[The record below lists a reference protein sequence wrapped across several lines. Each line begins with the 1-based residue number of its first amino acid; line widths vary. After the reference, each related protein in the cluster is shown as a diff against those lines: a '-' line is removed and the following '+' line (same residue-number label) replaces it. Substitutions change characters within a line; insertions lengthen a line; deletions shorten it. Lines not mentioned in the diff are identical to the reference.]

1 MMRLVDFIIGVYQ
14 NEELILHLQLTCLAE
29 VVFLGVLFHYLGCGS
44 QLPLFVHGTAVYLLG
59 FSYLVGNDALVAFAD
74 IPRVDWGFKL
84 PIDHCCDNYHWS
96 ATYMDGDCSYTNN
109 DCRPVCYLQ
118 PLAQTLLASGEIE
131 VDNKTFEFTPWKLRP
146 IKIYCSYQYSKGYND
161 YYSYIILYRSV
172 KR

>member
-1 MMRLVDFIIGVYQ
+1 MMRLVDFIIRVYQ
-14 NEELILHLQLTCLAE
+14 NEELMLQPELACLLE
-29 VVFLGVLFHYLGCGS
+29 VVFIGVLFHYFGRGP
-44 QLPLFVHGTAVYLLG
+44 QLSLFVHRTAVYLLG

-131 VDNKTFEFTPWKLRP
+131 VNNKTFEFTPWKLRP
-146 IKIYCSYQYSKGYND
+146 IEIIGSYQYSKGYDD
-161 YYSYIILYRSV
+161 YYSYITLYRSV

>member
-14 NEELILHLQLTCLAE
+14 NEELILHLQLTCLIDLLLA
-29 VVFLGVLFHYLGCGS
+29 GVLIHYYWGPP
-44 QLPLFVHGTAVYLLG
+44 LPLFVHGTAVYLLG

-146 IKIYCSYQYSKGYND
+146 IEIIGSYQYSKGYDD
-161 YYSYIILYRSV
+161 YYSYITLYRSV